1 MSLLIKLAYNMSKE
15 YFTKHLKEG
24 EETVKIVR
32 AYILSQ
38 ILKMAIVIMLV
49 LLPFFFLFPLF
60 QRGFWG
66 VAGFFA
72 LLIVAIVF
80 TVRTVIIWYYNA
92 FMITNKRIIDFDQ
105 RGLFDKTVSVATYDK
120 IQDISFKKKGVF
132 STLFNYGTIIIQT
145 ASSNANIE
153 IRNILAP
160 EKIQD
165 VIMEIQRDSLQEE
178 RVSKDEMSATELIDI
193 LEQTKEK
200 LGQERFNRFLKSQDI
215 NSSPEENKNESEGE
229 KEE

>member
-1 MSLLIKLAYNMSKE
+1 MSKQ

-38 ILKMAIVIMLV
+38 IFKITVIIILI
-49 LLPFFFLFPLF
+49 LLPFFLLFLLF

-66 VAGFFA
+66 VIGFFA
-72 LLIVAIVF
+72 LLIIAIAF
-80 TVRTVIIWYYNA
+80 TTRSAIIWYYNA

-105 RGLFDKTVSVATYDK
+105 KGLFDKTVSVATYDK

-132 STLFNYGTIIIQT
+132 STVFNYGTIVIQT
-145 ASSNANIE
+145 AGTNANLE
-153 IRNILAP
+153 IRSVFEP

-165 VIMEIQRDSLQEE
+165 VIMEIQRDSLQDEK
-178 RVSKDEMSATELIDI
+178 VSKEEMSASELIDI

-200 LGQERFNRFLKSQDI
+200 LGKERFDRFLKSQDI
-215 NSSPEENKNESEGE
+215 NSSLQENQNESEGE
-229 KEE
+229 KEK

>member
-1 MSLLIKLAYNMSKE
+1 MSKQ

-38 ILKMAIVIMLV
+38 IFKIAVIIILI
-49 LLPFFFLFPLF
+49 LLPFFLLFPLF

-66 VAGFFA
+66 VTGFFV
-72 LLIVAIVF
+72 LLIIAIAF
-80 TVRTVIIWYYNA
+80 TTRSAIIWYYNA

-105 RGLFDKTVSVATYDK
+105 KGLFDKTVSVATYDK

-132 STLFNYGTIIIQT
+132 STVFNYGTIVIQT
-145 ASSNANIE
+145 AGTNANLE
-153 IRNILAP
+153 IRSVFEP

-165 VIMEIQRDSLQEE
+165 VIMEIQRDSLQDEK
-178 RVSKDEMSATELIDI
+178 VSKEEMSASELIDI

-200 LGQERFNRFLKSQDI
+200 LGKERFDRFLKSQDI
-215 NSSPEENKNESEGE
+215 NSSLQENQNESEGE
-229 KEE
+229 KEK

>member
-1 MSLLIKLAYNMSKE
+1 MSKE

-32 AYILSQ
+32 AHALSQ
-38 ILKMAIVIMLV
+38 MFKVAIIIILV
-49 LLPFFFLFPLF
+49 LLPFFLLFPLF

-66 VAGFFA
+66 VIGFFI
-72 LLIVAIVF
+72 LLIAAITF
-80 TVRTVIIWYYNA
+80 TTRTVIIWYYNA

-105 RGLFDKTVSVATYDK
+105 KGLFDKTVSVATYDK

-132 STLFNYGTIIIQT
+132 STLFNYGTIVIQT
-145 ASSNANIE
+145 AGANANLE
-153 IRNILAP
+153 IRNVFEP

-178 RVSKDEMSATELIDI
+178 KIGKEEMSATELIDI

-200 LGQERFNRFLKSQDI
+200 LGKERFDRFLKSQDI
-215 NSSPEENKNESEGE
+215 NSSPEEKQDEFEGKKE
-229 KEE
+229 K

>member
-1 MSLLIKLAYNMSKE
+1 LSLLIKLAYNMSKE

>member
-1 MSLLIKLAYNMSKE
+1 MSKE